1 MKAKTREQ
9 TRIVE
14 VDSWKARLPSTRG
27 TKEGVRLRTVISDER
42 EELKETFDQVRVV
55 LGR

>member
-27 TKEGVRLRTVISDER
+27 TKEGARLRTVISDER

-55 LGR
+55 